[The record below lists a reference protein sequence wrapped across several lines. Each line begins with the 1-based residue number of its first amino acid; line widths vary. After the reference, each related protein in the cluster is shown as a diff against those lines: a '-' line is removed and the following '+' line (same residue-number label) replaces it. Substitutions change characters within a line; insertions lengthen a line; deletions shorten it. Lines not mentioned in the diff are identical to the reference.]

1 METMMAEVQEPQV
14 RHADGK
20 IVVDAEFLREQAKEA
35 VETFFAPLAGV
46 YAAAKGERIFFR
58 RRHRRGKKAA

>member
-1 METMMAEVQEPQV
+1 MAETQEPQD

-20 IVVDAEFLREQAKEA
+20 IVVDGEFLREQAKEA

-58 RRHRRGKKAA
+58 KRRRKKAA

>member
-1 METMMAEVQEPQV
+1 MADSQDMQLHHEGRV
-14 RHADGK
+14 
-20 IVVDAEFLREQAKEA
+20 VVDGEFLRDQAKEA

-58 RRHRRGKKAA
+58 RRHRRAKRA

>member
-1 METMMAEVQEPQV
+1 METLMSEVQQREV
-14 RHADGK
+14 SHEDK
-20 IVVDAEFLREQAKEA
+20 IVVNGEFLREQAKEA

-58 RRHRRGKKAA
+58 RKRRRSRKAA

>member
-1 METMMAEVQEPQV
+1 MAEIQEARL
-14 RHADGK
+14 RHEGK
-20 IVVDAEFLREQAKEA
+20 IVVDGDFLRDQAKEA

-58 RRHRRGKKAA
+58 RRRRRARKAA